1 VRRALLAGAAYFAV
15 IFALGFVL
23 GALRE
28 TVVAP
33 RLGALAAVLIE
44 VPAMLA
50 ASYAAARFLV
60 RRLAVPDGAAPRL
73 AMGGVAFALLML
85 AETLVGV
92 LLMGRSPGDQL
103 AAYSHSREA
112 IGLAAQIA
120 FALIPLIAGRQEPS

>member
-1 VRRALLAGAAYFAV
+1 VV
-15 IFALGFVL
+15 FALGFVL

-73 AMGGVAFALLML
+73 AMGGLAFALLML

-103 AAYSHSREA
+103 AAYAQPREA
-112 IGLAAQIA
+112 VGLAAQIG
-120 FALIPLIAGRQEPS
+120 FALIPLIAGRPGPS

>member
-1 VRRALLAGAAYFAV
+1 MV
-15 IFALGFVL
+15 FALGFVL

-44 VPAMLA
+44 VPVMLA
-50 ASYAAARFLV
+50 ASYAAAGVLV
-60 RRLAVPDGAAPRL
+60 RRLAVPDGVAPRL

-92 LLMGRSPGDQL
+92 VLLGRSPADQL
-103 AAYSHSREA
+103 TAYAHPREEV
-112 IGLAAQIA
+112 GLAAQIG
-120 FALIPLIAGRQEPS
+120 FALMPLIAGRRGPA